1 MATRTLKSTAKPAN
15 KWDRSTSYRK
25 DFFATNKGLLGGW
38 LYFCA
43 YCGKPL
49 TRKKVQVDHHIAI
62 NYVKHNPLQ
71 KLYFGIGNVFSNIGG
86 SLLHGKNWKKNE
98 GVNVSY
104 NLLPACARCNQK
116 KSDKGGIWI
125 VRGMIGGGIWKI
137 LNTINNLFIALFTK
151 PLGLLTLASA
161 LAAFLFLTPQGS
173 AILAVLQ

>member
-1 MATRTLKSTAKPAN
+1 MATRQPG

-25 DFFATNKGLLGGW
+25 DFFAANKGLLGGW

-62 NYVKHNPLQ
+62 NHVRKNPLL
-71 KLYFGIGNVFSNIGG
+71 KLYFGLGNIVSNTLGYIVHG
-86 SLLHGKNWKKNE
+86 SKWKKNT

-104 NLLPACARCNQK
+104 NLVPACAHCNIK

-125 VRGMIGGGIWKI
+125 IRGMIGGTIWKV
-137 LNTINNLFIALFTK
+137 LNAINNVLISLFTK
-151 PLGLLTLASA
+151 PLGLAC
-161 LAAFLFLTPQGS
+161 LAAGAAGFLFLTPQGAS
-173 AILAVLQ
+173 VLAILQGL